1 MKTKSKNLVIIGI
14 CSLVLFSFDVS
25 VQAQNENIRVEDE
38 SFKRQSLQR
47 GETFTILGQITAI
60 VIDELG
66 KILIVLFIIIFA
78 VKKRAKGATHDK
90 S

>member
-1 MKTKSKNLVIIGI
+1 MKTQNKILIIFGI
-14 CSLVLFSFDVS
+14 GLLILFSINVS
-25 VQAQNENIRVEDE
+25 VQAQNENIRVDDP
-38 SFKRQSLQR
+38 SFERQSLQR

-66 KILIVLFIIIFA
+66 KILLVLFIIIFA

>member
-1 MKTKSKNLVIIGI
+1 
-14 CSLVLFSFDVS
+14 VS

>member
-1 MKTKSKNLVIIGI
+1 MITKSKNLVIIGI